1 MSKPAALSGQAD
13 GDQAAAAPEAGE
25 SAQPPQRLGPLPLPA
40 GMTRRQAYVL
50 IAFAVAGVVGAF
62 GLDLLL
68 NQVIHLKPE
77 TVDRWVGRFGP
88 WAPIVYV
95 AGLAATVIL
104 TPIPSLPL
112 DIAGG
117 LAFGLWGGS
126 AAILLASLLGATADF
141 FIARALG
148 RGFLVRH
155 LKPETVKTI
164 DGLAARL
171 GGRVLFVL
179 RIEPLFNFKWVSYAA
194 GLTAMRY
201 GVYALATLLGS
212 ALPAFGIAYVGAT
225 LLTHPGRSALV
236 LSLLS
241 LATLLPLALGTLA
254 ALFVGAKRLLT
265 GRKQSSSP

>member
-1 MSKPAALSGQAD
+1 MPSHVPDSADSLEPAGPAVVAQTTP
-13 GDQAAAAPEAGE
+13 APPHE
-25 SAQPPQRLGPLPLPA
+25 RLGPLPLPA
-40 GMTRRQAYVL
+40 GMTRRQAQVL
-50 IAFAVAGVVGAF
+50 IAFAVAGVIGAF
-62 GLDLLL
+62 ALDLLL
-68 NQVIHLKPE
+68 NQVIHLNPE
-77 TVDRWVGRFGP
+77 TVDRWVTRFGA

-95 AGLAATVIL
+95 LGLAATVVF

-126 AAILLASLLGATADF
+126 AAILLASLLGATVDF
-141 FIARALG
+141 YIARALG
-148 RGFLVRH
+148 RRFLVRR
-155 LKPETVKTI
+155 LKPQTMTMI
-164 DGLAARL
+164 DALGARL
-171 GGRVLFVL
+171 SGRVLFVL

-241 LATLLPLALGTLA
+241 LATLLPLVLAALA
-254 ALFVGAKRLLT
+254 ALFVAARRLLW
-265 GRKQSSSP
+265 R